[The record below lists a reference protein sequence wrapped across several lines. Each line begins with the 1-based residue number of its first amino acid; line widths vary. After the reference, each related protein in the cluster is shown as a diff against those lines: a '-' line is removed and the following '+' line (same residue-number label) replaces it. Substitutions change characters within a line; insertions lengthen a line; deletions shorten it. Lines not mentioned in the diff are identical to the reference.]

1 VIAAGASVDDSDAQA
16 KTAAA
21 IRRAR
26 RCMGSI
32 RGDWAPKVVLEATH
46 EDVLDLV
53 PLRAFKRYA
62 LDPH

>member
-1 VIAAGASVDDSDAQA
+1 
-16 KTAAA
+16 
-21 IRRAR
+21 
-26 RCMGSI
+26 MGSI